1 MENFSFKVK
10 VFVGLCYEALNG
22 VENFSF
28 KVKVSVGLC

>member
-1 MENFSFKVK
+1 MK